1 MPPKP
6 HTPGLE
12 LPQAQTSPE
21 SVTAQ
26 QWLWPQEIWATH
38 TWLKATTG
46 RGSIS
51 LGHFQS
57 ELEPLCWIEFLP
69 LGTETKSWESPWY
82 SNFVCASQ
90 DSRHSIADI
99 NTCIL
104 AVELEHLNPTIQTV
118 PVPNSY
124 NPASSTS
131 APWEAW
137 PKRPAWEKLPKWPKS
152 ESIVSFDP
160 SRNQPKNPLKIPRKS
175 KQNLHPAWPQVY
187 TSPFCVSA
195 AEWCGPKDIW
205 MTRLPPGW
213 RSWLFSSDLA
223 KHDQYK

>member
-51 LGHFQS
+51 LGHFQW

-82 SNFVCASQ
+82 SNVVCASQ

-99 NTCIL
+99 ACIF
-104 AVELEHLNPTIQTV
+104 AVELEHLNPT
-118 PVPNSY
+118 NSNSPSPQLLQPSIIY
-124 NPASSTS
+124 FSTLRS
-131 APWEAW
+131 MAQAACLGKTAKMTKVRKHCLFW
-137 PKRPAWEKLPKWPKS
+137 PFQKPT
-152 ESIVSFDP
+152 
-160 SRNQPKNPLKIPRKS
+160 KNPLKIWRKS

>member
-57 ELEPLCWIEFLP
+57 ELEPRCWIEFLP

-82 SNFVCASQ
+82 SNLVCASQ

-99 NTCIL
+99 TCIF
-104 AVELEHLNPTIQTV
+104 AVELEHLNPTNSNSPSPQILQPSIIYFSTLRSMAQAACLGKTVKMTKVRKSTQNPKKIQTKSPPSLAPGIHLTLLRQRCWMV
-118 PVPNSY
+118 WTQGHLNDTF
-124 NPASSTS
+124 ASRL
-131 APWEAW
+131 
-137 PKRPAWEKLPKWPKS
+137 KKLA
-152 ESIVSFDP
+152 V
-160 SRNQPKNPLKIPRKS
+160 
-175 KQNLHPAWPQVY
+175 
-187 TSPFCVSA
+187 
-195 AEWCGPKDIW
+195 
-205 MTRLPPGW
+205 
-213 RSWLFSSDLA
+213 
-223 KHDQYK
+223 